1 MGYRLKDE
9 AKDWIMK
16 PYYAPGF
23 SSMAGH
29 IAMLEA
35 NLQFDLVKVDIWTK
49 EIEGGGSYTDLIPKA
64 TSRP

>member
-1 MGYRLKDE
+1 
-9 AKDWIMK
+9 MK